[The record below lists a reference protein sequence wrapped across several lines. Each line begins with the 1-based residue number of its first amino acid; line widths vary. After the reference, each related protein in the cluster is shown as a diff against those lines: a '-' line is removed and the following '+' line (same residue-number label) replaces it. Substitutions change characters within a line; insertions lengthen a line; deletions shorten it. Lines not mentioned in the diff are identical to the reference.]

1 MARVIPSTYYS
12 VDNTGEARETI
23 SAIKGNYSVTNLS
36 LCTFLWFFL
45 IFIKFTL
52 TKQLEK
58 QKDSA

>member
-1 MARVIPSTYYS
+1 MARMIPSTYYS
-12 VDNTGEARETI
+12 VDNTGEAWGTI
-23 SAIKGNYSVTNLS
+23 SAIKGNYGVTNLS

-52 TKQLEK
+52 AKQLEK